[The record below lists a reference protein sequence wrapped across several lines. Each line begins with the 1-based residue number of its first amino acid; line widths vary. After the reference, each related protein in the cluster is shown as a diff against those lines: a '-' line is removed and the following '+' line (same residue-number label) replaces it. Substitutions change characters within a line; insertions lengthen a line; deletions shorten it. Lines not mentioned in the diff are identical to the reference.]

1 MFDNS
6 LNLIFFKAFILIE
19 MEHPNNFIRE
29 SFELLELD
37 FQEYVNNVNL
47 KD

>member
-1 MFDNS
+1 
-6 LNLIFFKAFILIE
+6 

-37 FQEYVNNVNL
+37 FQEYVNNVNF
-47 KD
+47 KDLPIFVFNESKFFLD